1 MKLFIYILVVLIILI
16 FIYNLNKNPKKVIK
30 QQKYSYLSYDGNF
43 KITAKNTYYP
53 KSLKEIQDIIKKSKN
68 RKIRASGGRH
78 TFNDISLSDDIIIR
92 TINLDEVLSINKT
105 LKQVT
110 VESGCTLL
118 KLSQYL
124 EKENLSL
131 PMFPAIPFQTVA
143 GVIGTGS
150 HGSRQDKGSF
160 SSIVIDL
167 TMVLADGTIRKFN
180 KLDEEFQALITSLGC
195 LGVIYSVTIQCEDLY
210 FIEETIKTEKTSE
223 FINKIEDYKR
233 DYNFFQAYIRP
244 KYTYVYLRDKTNN
257 REIVYKKNFRRD
269 VSYKILTKTKNLK
282 LYTEEEIGVPQ
293 ESINEA
299 INDVLNLINR
309 YKKEKNYNYNHSVLI
324 RFTNKDKSLISVPA
338 NRKTSWIN
346 LFKDQGD
353 TIGYDFFR
361 DFENLLINKFK
372 GRSHYGK
379 YNFLNESKMLKIYGK
394 ININKFKKIRKKLDP
409 NGMFSNK
416 YIYRLL
422 GK

>member
-167 TMVLADGTIRKFN
+167 TMVLADGTIRK
-180 KLDEEFQALITSLGC
+180 
-195 LGVIYSVTIQCEDLY
+195 
-210 FIEETIKTEKTSE
+210 
-223 FINKIEDYKR
+223 
-233 DYNFFQAYIRP
+233 
-244 KYTYVYLRDKTNN
+244 
-257 REIVYKKNFRRD
+257 
-269 VSYKILTKTKNLK
+269 
-282 LYTEEEIGVPQ
+282 
-293 ESINEA
+293 
-299 INDVLNLINR
+299 
-309 YKKEKNYNYNHSVLI
+309 
-324 RFTNKDKSLISVPA
+324 
-338 NRKTSWIN
+338 
-346 LFKDQGD
+346 
-353 TIGYDFFR
+353 
-361 DFENLLINKFK
+361 
-372 GRSHYGK
+372 
-379 YNFLNESKMLKIYGK
+379 
-394 ININKFKKIRKKLDP
+394 
-409 NGMFSNK
+409 
-416 YIYRLL
+416 
-422 GK
+422 